1 MVKSFRYFPS
11 KKRAIVWVY
20 FDIMTPLPPPE
31 HENECPPEKA
41 GVIKW
46 PIFLIGFIH
55 NMQIYGK
62 FEGMICPSK
71 RICLGWEYVPLKRGP
86 GILPQLGS
94 TRCLRG
100 VSGVTYRSIRAVGSE
115 DSPDMCLHTKNL
127 KIAATFFFFGLFEGD
142 ASFDI

>member
-1 MVKSFRYFPS
+1 
-11 KKRAIVWVY
+11 
-20 FDIMTPLPPPE
+20 
-31 HENECPPEKA
+31 
-41 GVIKW
+41 
-46 PIFLIGFIH
+46 
-55 NMQIYGK
+55 MQIYGK

-127 KIAATFFFFGLFEGD
+127 KIAATFFFLACLREMLLLIFNQVSFCLKLSFSGKYLF
-142 ASFDI
+142 I